1 MPRKIKSTE
10 KKFRPAV
17 PSGGR
22 SSRPPM
28 ARMLA
33 IHGLLMKERY
43 PNCSGIATELEV
55 SAKTIQR
62 DIDFMRDQ
70 LALPIAYHSVRHG
83 FYYTDPVRQFPTV
96 QVSDGELVALL
107 IAQKA
112 VEQYR
117 GTAFEKPLHSAFTK
131 LAEGLQG
138 SSGIAIHELVEAI
151 SFRPQGLAEAELD
164 TFQIL
169 ASATLHQHEI
179 TFRYQP
185 LHRGVSEPRRVEPYH
200 LGCLANQWYLIARDL
215 DRDAMRTFAL
225 TRLSEARDTGR
236 VFEKPDDFSVAEMFD
251 GSFSAF
257 QSGVIEQV
265 VIQLDPFAS
274 RLAAERTWHAS
285 QKQSVGPDGSSIL
298 TLDVTIAPDL
308 ENWILGWGS
317 HAEVIAPISLREKI
331 ALTIQSMHAIYE
343 QFNPPKP

>member
-1 MPRKIKSTE
+1 
-10 KKFRPAV
+10 
-17 PSGGR
+17 
-22 SSRPPM
+22 M
-28 ARMLA
+28 ARMLE
-33 IHGLLMKERY
+33 IHGLLMKAQY
-43 PNCSGIATELEV
+43 PNCTQIGVALEV

-70 LALPIAYHSVRHG
+70 LSLPIDYDSVRRG
-83 FYYTDPVRQFPTV
+83 FYYTESVRQFPTV

-131 LAEGLQG
+131 LADGLQG

-164 TFQIL
+164 VFQVL

-179 TFRYQP
+179 TFHYQP
-185 LHRGVSEPRRVEPYH
+185 LHREFPEARRVQPYH
-200 LGCLANQWYLIARDL
+200 LGCLANQWYLIAKDL
-215 DRDAMRTFAL
+215 VRGAMRTFAL
-225 TRLSEARDTGR
+225 TRLTSATDTGCT
-236 VFEKPDDFSVAEMFD
+236 FEKPSDFSVADMFD

-265 VIQLDPFAS
+265 VIKLDAFAA
-274 RLAAERTWHAS
+274 RLAAERKWHAS
-285 QKQSVGPDGSSIL
+285 QHQSHHPDGTATL

-308 ENWILGWGS
+308 ENWILGWGC
-317 HAEVIAPISLREKI
+317 HAEVIAPPHLREKI
-331 ALTIQSMHAIYE
+331 ASTIQSMHAIYR
-343 QFNPPKP
+343 QSNP